1 MTTKCFID
9 DLKITSEISTEITVT
24 ERTIVKWPLSR
35 ILDVA
40 MKVTDHFWINDF
52 FVYTLINL

>member
-1 MTTKCFID
+1 MSTKCFID